1 MAVLA
6 ITNPVTFPTSPVA
19 KHTRF
24 ELVRMS
30 GIATSPFSG
39 AQQAHDWGGS
49 LWMAQVSLP
58 AMLRATADAWCA
70 WAAKLR
76 GRTNWFQM
84 GDWDRRTPRG
94 TWGTPL
100 VNGGSQVGNT
110 LIIDGMGAAGTGK
123 AGDHFQIGTYLHML
137 VEDVTADGS
146 GNATIQFE
154 PALRASPANDAA
166 LTVSS
171 AKGLFRLTENSLP
184 WDSDEMAV
192 HGISFSAV
200 EKL

>member
-6 ITNPVTFPTSPVA
+6 ITNPVAFPASPSPVR
-19 KHTRF
+19 TRF
-24 ELVRMS
+24 ELTFMV
-30 GIATSPFSG
+30 GLATSPFSG
-39 AQQAHDWGGS
+39 AQQAHDWGGR

-58 AMLRATADAWCA
+58 PMLRAAADAWCA
-70 WAAKLR
+70 WAGKLR
-76 GRTNWFQM
+76 GRANWFQL

-94 TWGTPL
+94 SWGAPL

-110 LIIDGMGAAGTGK
+110 LIVDGMGAAGTGK
-123 AGDHFQIGTYLHML
+123 AGDHFQLDSRLYLL

-154 PALRASPANDAA
+154 PSLRSSPADDAA
-166 LTVSS
+166 LTVTSP
-171 AKGLFRLTENSLP
+171 KGLFRLAENSLP
-184 WDSDEMAV
+184 WDADALGV
-192 HGISFSAV
+192 HGISFSAI